1 VEPSIIG
8 RIRHR
13 NVFILGELSEFLLTF
28 SPESGIGHD
37 SDSRKSGSLVAVPS
51 SAWGSGRT
59 EETSAHSVFMARTFG
74 LATKLES
81 PVEFE

>member
-1 VEPSIIG
+1 VEPWIIG

-13 NVFILGELSEFLLTF
+13 NVFILVELAEFLLTF
-28 SPESGIGHD
+28 SPESGIGHG

-51 SAWGSGRT
+51 SPWGSDQR
-59 EETSAHSVFMARTFG
+59 EETSAHSVFMARSFG
-74 LATKLES
+74 FATKLES